1 MTRRANAPLKL
12 LRRLRQ
18 QRQVLPATTTPSLQH
33 ADLQAFAHVG
43 HGTDLVAA
51 SGVGSLMKLP
61 GLESAKTAEALGS
74 ENAILKER
82 LADLQRELVEVNRE
96 KTQFSDRLR
105 AAEAAMANAVV
116 PADGPDTVL
125 AQPAAALTSPT
136 ADDKLLGG
144 GKVPVSGRGMSDC
157 AVPSASAGLYPQPP
171 SASAG
176 DDVNERVVYVG
187 EAGSGADEVAELQG
201 KLKAAEA
208 ELQAKQAEV
217 SALQE
222 HMELR
227 INQTPQFKSLNQVGC
242 FSACSKGMFVSMQAM
257 QAMQREKRTDRA
269 SERESNKM
277 SERTR
282 KRALSGAVQVAPDLK
297 ADVPISSTSIPFF
310 YQHHGILLPPR

>member
-1 MTRRANAPLKL
+1 
-12 LRRLRQ
+12 
-18 QRQVLPATTTPSLQH
+18 
-33 ADLQAFAHVG
+33 
-43 HGTDLVAA
+43 
-51 SGVGSLMKLP
+51 
-61 GLESAKTAEALGS
+61 
-74 ENAILKER
+74 
-82 LADLQRELVEVNRE
+82 
-96 KTQFSDRLR
+96 
-105 AAEAAMANAVV
+105 
-116 PADGPDTVL
+116 
-125 AQPAAALTSPT
+125 
-136 ADDKLLGG
+136 
-144 GKVPVSGRGMSDC
+144 
-157 AVPSASAGLYPQPP
+157 
-171 SASAG
+171 
-176 DDVNERVVYVG
+176 VG

-297 ADVPISSTSIPFF
+297 ADVPMSSTSIPFF